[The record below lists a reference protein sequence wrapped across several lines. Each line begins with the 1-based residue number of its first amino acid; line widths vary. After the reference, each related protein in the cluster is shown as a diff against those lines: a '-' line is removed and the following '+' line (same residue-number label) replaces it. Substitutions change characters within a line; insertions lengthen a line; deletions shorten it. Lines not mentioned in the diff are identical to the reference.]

1 MPGKPTERGVIVGE
15 ALKKV
20 DVITL
25 FVEDVTAS
33 KSFYL
38 DVFDV
43 QVIYQDEVSAAV
55 RFENLL
61 VNLLHVGEAPGLVG
75 PAAVASSDAGSRFQ
89 LTIEVDDVDAVC
101 AELEKHGVRLINGP
115 IDRPWGRRTAAF
127 ADPAGHLWEVAQVLP
142 DN

>member
-1 MPGKPTERGVIVGE
+1 MVGE

-20 DVITL
+20 EVITL

-43 QVIYQDEVSAAV
+43 QVIYQDAVSAV
-55 RFENLL
+55 LRFENLL
-61 VNLLHVGEAPGLVG
+61 VNLLHVERAPELVG
-75 PAAVASSDAGSRFQ
+75 PAAVAGGGAGARFQ
-89 LTIEVDDVDAVC
+89 LTIEVNDADAVC
-101 AELEKHGVRLINGP
+101 AELERRGVELINGP

-127 ADPAGHLWEVAQVLP
+127 ADPAGHLWEVAQNLP
-142 DN
+142 ES